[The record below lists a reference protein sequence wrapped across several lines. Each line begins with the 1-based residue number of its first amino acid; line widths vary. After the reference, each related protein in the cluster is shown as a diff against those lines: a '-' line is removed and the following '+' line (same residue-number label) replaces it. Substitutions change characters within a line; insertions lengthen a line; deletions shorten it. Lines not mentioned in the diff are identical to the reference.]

1 MTETRLVDNECV
13 YDVIIKGQFSSGKL
27 AMPTLVRDLCADLGL
42 LKRTS
47 FYRDREF
54 LFAILAGFSVVVAI
68 RLLLP
73 ESAPHNTAVGLLIII
88 NWLIWTPL
96 VEELLFRGVFQGQLY
111 RLWGVEHTLL
121 GFSYANWITSLLFV
135 AVHFIH
141 HTPLWAVSVMAPSL
155 VFGYFRDRDGSLL
168 PAIALH
174 SIYNAQYLFL
184 LG

>member
-1 MTETRLVDNECV
+1 MANNECV
-13 YDVIIKGQFSSGKL
+13 YNAIMAGQLANGKL
-27 AMPTLVRDLCADLGL
+27 AMSRFVRDLCAELGL
-42 LKRTS
+42 LQRTT

-54 LFAILAGFSVVVAI
+54 LFAILAGIIVVGAM
-68 RLLLP
+68 RLLWP
-73 ESAPHNTAVGLLIII
+73 EAAQHNTSVGLLIIV
-88 NWLIWTPL
+88 NWLFWAPL
-96 VEELLFRGVFQGQLY
+96 VEELLFRGVFQGQFY
-111 RLWGVEHTLL
+111 RLWRAEHSLL
-121 GFSYANWITSLLFV
+121 GLSYANWITSLLFV

-141 HTPLWAVSVMAPSL
+141 HSSLWAVSVLVPSL